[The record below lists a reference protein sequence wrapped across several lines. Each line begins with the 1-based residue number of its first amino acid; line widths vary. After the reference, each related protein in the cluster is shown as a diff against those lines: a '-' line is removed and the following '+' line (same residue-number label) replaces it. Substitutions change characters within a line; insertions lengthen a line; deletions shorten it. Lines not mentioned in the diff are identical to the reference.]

1 VGEYLGIETP
11 DLRPKESRSL
21 VSGPDGG
28 MSALV
33 AASV

>member
-1 VGEYLGIETP
+1 MGEYLGVKSP
-11 DLRPKESRSL
+11 DLRPKESSSL

>member
-1 VGEYLGIETP
+1 MGEYLGIETP